1 MIRAPAVFFIVRVI
15 QRRSINIAILAEAG
29 AAYLCY
35 LKRKEEQRALLLCN
49 LLTNPFL
56 NLVLSETIRNRR
68 PLPLPTVLL
77 FEALIVLAEG
87 CLLRLLFGKERRFFA
102 LSLACS
108 AASYGLGLLLSALLL

>member
-1 MIRAPAVFFIVRVI
+1 
-15 QRRSINIAILAEAG
+15 
-29 AAYLCY
+29 
-35 LKRKEEQRALLLCN
+35 
-49 LLTNPFL
+49 
-56 NLVLSETIRNRR
+56 
-68 PLPLPTVLL
+68 VLL